1 MERALLNHSTVN
13 GNAPEEG
20 PAEVSIAAPRADR
33 IDPIVIDPAMV
44 RLYDL
49 ARRVA
54 RGTISVLLVGETGT
68 GKEVLAEYIHACSPR
83 AGAPLVRLNCAAW
96 PESLIESELFGHE
109 KGAFTGAAR
118 ERRGLLESADGGTVF
133 LDEISEVAPAMQA
146 KLLRVLEEGQLLRVG
161 GSTPRTLDVRFIA
174 ATNRDLATEV
184 EAGLLR
190 RDLYFRIAGTV
201 LAIPPLRAR
210 RGEIGSLAIRFACD
224 AARRLDRSPP
234 QITDAAIDALQHH
247 DWQGNVRELR
257 NVIER
262 AVLIADADTTGT
274 IDTAHLPFAAPSS
287 PVPPRVRAS
296 SVTTNLAD
304 ELAGIERQR
313 ILDALEH
320 CSGNQTRAA
329 GLLGMPRR
337 TLIKRLNHYGVRRP
351 RKR

>member
-1 MERALLNHSTVN
+1 VERDLLKHSIVN
-13 GNAPEEG
+13 GHSPEDG
-20 PAEVSIAAPRADR
+20 PHERSE
-33 IDPIVIDPAMV
+33 PIVIDPAMV
-44 RLYDL
+44 QLYDL

-83 AGAPLVRLNCAAW
+83 AAAPLVRLNCAAW

-133 LDEISEVAPAMQA
+133 LDEISEIAPAMQA

-174 ATNRDLATEV
+174 ATNRELAAEV

-190 RDLYFRIAGTV
+190 RDLYFRIAGAV
-201 LAIPPLRAR
+201 LAIPPLRDR
-210 RGEIGSLAIRFACD
+210 RGEIGSLALQFARE

-234 QITDAAIDALQHH
+234 RITGAAIAALQHH
-247 DWQGNVRELR
+247 AWQGNVRELR

-262 AVLIADADTTGT
+262 AVLIADADT
-274 IDTAHLPFAAPSS
+274 IDTAHLPFAATGS
-287 PVPPRVRAS
+287 PAPRCAHAGRS
-296 SVTTNLAD
+296 TTSNLAA

-313 ILDALEH
+313 ILDALEQ